1 MRLPL
6 RHRPRFTNP
15 PEAVSLPVRLL
26 FIAAVALVV
35 AAADWGLKAWAV
47 EALRPGEVVFNV
59 DRTWHFV
66 LVCAVI
72 GAGLIVVARTR
83 LLALGAGI
91 VTGGGLGN
99 MAELAVFGRVTDF
112 IPLGVPFRGAVW
124 SPADFFL
131 AVGLVVLWVGAVRAG
146 RARPTLN
153 PDALQARDPVHG
165 HRRRAR
171 RQGHALP

>member
-1 MRLPL
+1 MPL
-6 RHRPRFTNP
+6 
-15 PEAVSLPVRLL
+15 SLLRRLL
-26 FIAAVALVV
+26 HVAAVALLV
-35 AAADWGLKAWAV
+35 AGIDRGLKAWAL
-47 EALRPGEVVFNV
+47 EALRPDQIVFNES
-59 DRTWHFV
+59 RPWHAV

-131 AVGLVVLWVGAVRAG
+131 ALGLVVLWVGAVRAG
-146 RARPTLN
+146 RARPTLK